1 MNLNYLKAVLS
12 ETKELAFSQVL
23 IVVLLFIQISV
34 VTRGLGTSN
43 YGRAALVLALIAL
56 IFRTFHSR
64 NSDVTLLMLKKQGKN
79 IYTVS
84 LLFDIFIGIIS
95 MFFCI
100 ILFQSS
106 FNTLFGDYQFNLIL
120 LILLSSRVIQTFSES
135 SKAVLTFHGK
145 FKKFALVDSV
155 SNISRFLAIVILF
168 YFEESI
174 ENYLLG
180 HALFSVIYG
189 LLGVFVCR
197 EYLKISDISIK
208 NIKEYFQ
215 FFKLDF
221 FKQRADQFVGII
233 PQHLDLIIL
242 GYFTDFSTVGVFR
255 IAKRL
260 VEPINYVITILNPY
274 VQKQLLKDETDIN
287 FKDLIKNFLLPLIFV
302 LTIGY
307 VFLGK
312 NLIVFLSGKE
322 FIEAFYPMMILL
334 GGYCTYLATFW
345 IRQLLLFND
354 LLQYHAVSRLIATA
368 SFLLL
373 SFLFVNQYGASGLAA
388 ALSISMVIQK
398 LYEFNIFNKF
408 TNHTNK

>member
-215 FFKLDF
+215 VFKLDF

-274 VQKQLLKDETDIN
+274 VQNQLSKDETDIN

-307 VFLGK
+307 AFLGR
-312 NLIVFLSGKE
+312 NFIELLSGKE

-398 LYEFNIFNKF
+398 VYEFNIFNKF

>member
-1 MNLNYLKAVLS
+1 MNLNYLKTVLS

-208 NIKEYFQ
+208 NIKQYFQ
-215 FFKLDF
+215 VFKLDF
-221 FKQRADQFVGII
+221 FKQRVDQFVGII
-233 PQHLDLIIL
+233 PQHIDLIIL

-307 VFLGK
+307 LFLGK

-398 LYEFNIFNKF
+398 VYEFNIFNKF

>member
-1 MNLNYLKAVLS
+1 MNLNYLKKVLL

-34 VTRGLGTSN
+34 VTKGLGASK

-56 IFRTFHSR
+56 IFRTFHSK
-64 NSDVTLLMLKKQGKN
+64 NSDVTLLMLKKHGKN
-79 IYTVS
+79 IYTIS
-84 LLFDIFIGIIS
+84 LLFDIFIGLVS
-95 MFFCI
+95 MFFCVI
-100 ILFQSS
+100 ILQSS
-106 FNTLFGDYQFNLIL
+106 FNTLFGDYQFNSIILIL
-120 LILLSSRVIQTFSES
+120 LFSRVIQTFSES

-168 YFEESI
+168 YFEQSI
-174 ENYLLG
+174 ENYFLG
-180 HALFSVIYG
+180 HALFSATYG

-197 EYLKISDISIK
+197 KYLKISDISIK

-215 FFKLDF
+215 VFKLDF
-221 FKQRADQFVGII
+221 FKQRLDQLVGII

-274 VQKQLLKDETDIN
+274 VQNLLSRNETLVN
-287 FKDLIKNFLLPLIFV
+287 FKDLIKNILLPLIFV
-302 LTIGY
+302 LTMGY
-307 VFLGK
+307 VLLGR
-312 NLIVFLSGKE
+312 NFIQLLSGNE
-322 FIEAFYPMMILL
+322 FIEAYYPMMILL
-334 GGYCTYLATFW
+334 GGYCIYLATFW
-345 IRQLLLFND
+345 IRQLLLFKD
-354 LLQYHAVSRLIATA
+354 LLQYHAIGRLIATA
-368 SFLLL
+368 SFLLF
-373 SFLFVNQYGASGLAA
+373 SFLFVSQFGASGLAM
-388 ALSISMVIQK
+388 ALSISMILQK
-398 LYEFNIFNKF
+398 VYEFNIFNKF

>member
-1 MNLNYLKAVLS
+1 MNLNYLKKVLL

-34 VTRGLGTSN
+34 VTKGLGASK

-56 IFRTFHSR
+56 IFRTFHSK
-64 NSDVTLLMLKKQGKN
+64 NSDVTLLMLKKHGKN
-79 IYTVS
+79 IYTIS
-84 LLFDIFIGIIS
+84 LLFDIFIGLVS
-95 MFFCI
+95 MFFCV
-100 ILFQSS
+100 ILLQSS
-106 FNTLFGDYQFNLIL
+106 FNTLFGDYQFNSII

-168 YFEESI
+168 YFEQSI
-174 ENYLLG
+174 ENYFLG
-180 HALFSVIYG
+180 HALFSATYG

-197 EYLKISDISIK
+197 KYLKISDISIK

-215 FFKLDF
+215 VFKLDF
-221 FKQRADQFVGII
+221 FTQRLDQLVGII

-274 VQKQLLKDETDIN
+274 VQNQLSRNETLVN
-287 FKDLIKNFLLPLIFV
+287 FKDLVKNILLPLIFV
-302 LTIGY
+302 LTMGY
-307 VFLGK
+307 VLLGR
-312 NLIVFLSGKE
+312 NFIQFLSGKE

-354 LLQYHAVSRLIATA
+354 LLQYHAIGRLIATA
-368 SFLLL
+368 SFLLF
-373 SFLFVNQYGASGLAA
+373 SFLFVSQFGASGLAM
-388 ALSISMVIQK
+388 ALSISMILQK
-398 LYEFNIFNKF
+398 VYEFNIFNKF

>member
-106 FNTLFGDYQFNLIL
+106 FNTLFGDYQFNSII

-215 FFKLDF
+215 VFKLDF

-233 PQHLDLIIL
+233 PQHIDLIIL

-307 VFLGK
+307 AFLGR
-312 NLIVFLSGKE
+312 NFIELLSGKE

-398 LYEFNIFNKF
+398 VYEFNIFNKF

>member
-1 MNLNYLKAVLS
+1 MNLNYLKTVLS

-23 IVVLLFIQISV
+23 IIVLLFIQISV

-215 FFKLDF
+215 VFKLDF

-274 VQKQLLKDETDIN
+274 VQNQLLKDETDIN

-307 VFLGK
+307 AFLGR
-312 NLIVFLSGKE
+312 NFIELLSGKE

-334 GGYCTYLATFW
+334 GGYCTYLVTFW

-373 SFLFVNQYGASGLAA
+373 SFLFVNQYGASGLAV

-398 LYEFNIFNKF
+398 VYEFNIFNKF

>member
-1 MNLNYLKAVLS
+1 MNLNYLKTVLS

-168 YFEESI
+168 YFEQSI

-208 NIKEYFQ
+208 NIKQYFQ
-215 FFKLDF
+215 VFKLDF
-221 FKQRADQFVGII
+221 FKQRVDQFVGII
-233 PQHLDLIIL
+233 PQHIDLIIL

-274 VQKQLLKDETDIN
+274 VQNQLLKDETDIN

-307 VFLGK
+307 AFLGR
-312 NLIVFLSGKE
+312 NFIELLSGKE

-334 GGYCTYLATFW
+334 GGYFTYLATFW

-354 LLQYHAVSRLIATA
+354 LLQYHAVSRLIATV

-388 ALSISMVIQK
+388 ALSISMVVQK
-398 LYEFNIFNKF
+398 VYEFNIFNKF

>member
-1 MNLNYLKAVLS
+1 MNLNYLKKVLL

-43 YGRAALVLALIAL
+43 YGRAALVLALVAL

-215 FFKLDF
+215 VFKLDF
-221 FKQRADQFVGII
+221 FKQRVDQFVGII
-233 PQHLDLIIL
+233 PQHIDLIIL

-307 VFLGK
+307 AFLGR
-312 NLIVFLSGKE
+312 NFIELLSGKE

-373 SFLFVNQYGASGLAA
+373 SFLLVNQYGASGLAA

-398 LYEFNIFNKF
+398 VYEFNIFNKF

>member
-1 MNLNYLKAVLS
+1 MNFNYLKTVLS

-208 NIKEYFQ
+208 NIKEFFQ
-215 FFKLDF
+215 VFKLDF

-274 VQKQLLKDETDIN
+274 VQNQLLKDETDIN

-307 VFLGK
+307 AFLGR
-312 NLIVFLSGKE
+312 NFIELLSGKE

-398 LYEFNIFNKF
+398 VYEFNIFNKF

>member
-1 MNLNYLKAVLS
+1 MNLNYLKTVLS

-43 YGRAALVLALIAL
+43 YGRAALVLALVAL

-208 NIKEYFQ
+208 NIKQYFQ
-215 FFKLDF
+215 VFKLDF

-274 VQKQLLKDETDIN
+274 VQNQLLKDEADIN

-307 VFLGK
+307 VFLGR
-312 NLIVFLSGKE
+312 NFIEFLSGKE

-334 GGYCTYLATFW
+334 GGYFTYLATFW

>member
-215 FFKLDF
+215 VFKLDF

-312 NLIVFLSGKE
+312 NLIEFLSGKE

-398 LYEFNIFNKF
+398 VYEFNIFNKF

>member
-12 ETKELAFSQVL
+12 ETKELAFSQVV

-215 FFKLDF
+215 VFKLDF

-274 VQKQLLKDETDIN
+274 VQNQLLKDETDIN

-307 VFLGK
+307 AFLGR
-312 NLIVFLSGKE
+312 NFIELLSGKE

-398 LYEFNIFNKF
+398 VYEFNIFNKF

>member
-215 FFKLDF
+215 VFKLDF

-307 VFLGK
+307 LFLGK

-398 LYEFNIFNKF
+398 VYEFNIFNKF

>member
-1 MNLNYLKAVLS
+1 MNFNYLKTVLS

-197 EYLKISDISIK
+197 EYLKISDILYS
-208 NIKEYFQ
+208 Q
-215 FFKLDF
+215 F
-221 FKQRADQFVGII
+221 RATQ
-233 PQHLDLIIL
+233 
-242 GYFTDFSTVGVFR
+242 
-255 IAKRL
+255 
-260 VEPINYVITILNPY
+260 N
-274 VQKQLLKDETDIN
+274 
-287 FKDLIKNFLLPLIFV
+287 
-302 LTIGY
+302 
-307 VFLGK
+307 VFLK
-312 NLIVFLSGKE
+312 KKIPFRS
-322 FIEAFYPMMILL
+322 FIIKKRDEKTLGELFAFFILETILL
-334 GGYCTYLATFW
+334 GK
-345 IRQLLLFND
+345 
-354 LLQYHAVSRLIATA
+354 
-368 SFLLL
+368 
-373 SFLFVNQYGASGLAA
+373 
-388 ALSISMVIQK
+388 ALSINPYDQPAVESIKINTFKTEVLK
-398 LYEFNIFNKF
+398 AL
-408 TNHTNK
+408 

>member
-43 YGRAALVLALIAL
+43 YGRAALVLALVAL

-208 NIKEYFQ
+208 NIKQYFQ
-215 FFKLDF
+215 VFKLDF

-274 VQKQLLKDETDIN
+274 VQNQLLKDETAIN
-287 FKDLIKNFLLPLIFV
+287 FKACYKDI
-302 LTIGY
+302 LTY
-307 VFLGK
+307 
-312 NLIVFLSGKE
+312 
-322 FIEAFYPMMILL
+322 
-334 GGYCTYLATFW
+334 
-345 IRQLLLFND
+345 
-354 LLQYHAVSRLIATA
+354 
-368 SFLLL
+368 
-373 SFLFVNQYGASGLAA
+373 
-388 ALSISMVIQK
+388 
-398 LYEFNIFNKF
+398 
-408 TNHTNK
+408 

>member
-215 FFKLDF
+215 VFKLDF

-307 VFLGK
+307 AFLGR
-312 NLIVFLSGKE
+312 NFIELLSGKE

-398 LYEFNIFNKF
+398 VYEFNIFNKF

>member
-1 MNLNYLKAVLS
+1 
-12 ETKELAFSQVL
+12 
-23 IVVLLFIQISV
+23 
-34 VTRGLGTSN
+34 
-43 YGRAALVLALIAL
+43 
-56 IFRTFHSR
+56 
-64 NSDVTLLMLKKQGKN
+64 MLKKQGKN

-215 FFKLDF
+215 VFKLDF

-260 VEPINYVITILNPY
+260 VEPINYVITILNTY

-312 NLIVFLSGKE
+312 NLIEFLSGKE

-398 LYEFNIFNKF
+398 VYEFNIFNKF

>member
-1 MNLNYLKAVLS
+1 MNLNYLKKVLL

-23 IVVLLFIQISV
+23 IVVMLFIQISV
-34 VTRGLGTSN
+34 VTRGLGTTN

-215 FFKLDF
+215 VFKLDF

-274 VQKQLLKDETDIN
+274 VQNQLLKDETDIN
-287 FKDLIKNFLLPLIFV
+287 FKDLIKSFLLPVIFV

-307 VFLGK
+307 AFLGR
-312 NLIVFLSGKE
+312 NFIELLSGKE

-398 LYEFNIFNKF
+398 VYEFNIFNKF

>member
-12 ETKELAFSQVL
+12 ETKELAFSQVV

-215 FFKLDF
+215 VFKLDF

-274 VQKQLLKDETDIN
+274 VQNQLLKDETDIN

-307 VFLGK
+307 AFLGR
-312 NLIVFLSGKE
+312 NFIELLSGKE

-373 SFLFVNQYGASGLAA
+373 SFLLVNQFGASGLAA

-398 LYEFNIFNKF
+398 VYEFNIFNKF

>member
-1 MNLNYLKAVLS
+1 MNLNYLKTVLS

-84 LLFDIFIGIIS
+84 LLFDIFIGIVS

-215 FFKLDF
+215 VFKLDF

-274 VQKQLLKDETDIN
+274 VQNQLLKDETDIN

-307 VFLGK
+307 AFLGR
-312 NLIVFLSGKE
+312 NFIELLSGKE

-398 LYEFNIFNKF
+398 VYEFNIFNKF

>member
-215 FFKLDF
+215 VFKLDF

-274 VQKQLLKDETDIN
+274 VQNQLLKDETDIN

-307 VFLGK
+307 AFLGR
-312 NLIVFLSGKE
+312 NFIELLSGKE

-398 LYEFNIFNKF
+398 VYEFNIFNKF

>member
-84 LLFDIFIGIIS
+84 LLFDIFIGIVS

-274 VQKQLLKDETDIN
+274 VQNQLLKDETDIN

-307 VFLGK
+307 AFLGR
-312 NLIVFLSGKE
+312 NFIELLSGKE

-334 GGYCTYLATFW
+334 GGYCTYLVTFW

-398 LYEFNIFNKF
+398 VYEFNIFNKF